1 MSYARAAAPEFFN
14 RPDQLIRAALASAA
28 GCDLATFDLFDT
40 LLVRR
45 IADPD
50 WIKDGVARYIAAR
63 AAQCGLDCPWQQ
75 ALQSRAAAERRQRAA
90 NGRRHPDCEAVYPEF
105 MAAALQEIFGAR
117 QPPNLLADVTDFELR
132 LESALLAPRAAMV
145 GLLRQLRARGLRIW
159 AMTDIYLPSEHI
171 RVLLERAGLLADLDG
186 LVSSA
191 DSCRAKASGA
201 AFEDLRARLQADPAR
216 WLHIGDNPFSDG
228 QRPAALGIRAL
239 VLQDA
244 GEAHRK
250 RVFQSYA
257 AAAVRRP
264 FWRGRLWQQMA
275 MPLERENRGESPL
288 YQDGYNFFGPL
299 ATAFVRHVAEQ
310 ARARGLRRIYFF
322 SREGHMFLRIW
333 ESARPYWFPA
343 GGAPDARYLCVSRL
357 ALAPAACARQGLI
370 HANAPMALL
379 PARNRDLRDVCRVF
393 GLNPAPLDA
402 VFRKHHL
409 APDTPLNPNYA
420 GWTSAGW
427 DNFDRLLQ
435 DVEFQDAVRRQTAE
449 RGRLLER
456 YLEQEGFFEHPE
468 LAVVD
473 IGWLGTIQ
481 RFLFDAIAHRPDC
494 PRLHGF
500 LLAATHGIPYPTGPR
515 NDIDGFIFDRRRHNG
530 AGGFIANA
538 LNIFEEACREPAS
551 GITGYAETG
560 GRISPLRMTEDRPA
574 RREEAAQD
582 AYYAPLQRGMLDFAA
597 RAAPALAITGHP
609 ADDLLPW
616 LKHMLAMR
624 MAFPAAAEVRR
635 LRWRHHLDEY
645 DGRHK
650 PPLRVRLRLTGLW
663 DLPPG
668 VLQWTPGLR
677 TVFFLWHALVW
688 RGLIWLRKML
698 HHLRVR
704 RAERAAGGLRE

>member
-1 MSYARAAAPEFFN
+1 MNQARAAAPEFFT
-14 RPDQLIRAALASAA
+14 RPDRLVQAALAYASD
-28 GCDLATFDLFDT
+28 CDLVTFDVFDT

-45 IADPD
+45 MADPD
-50 WIKDGVARYIAAR
+50 WIKGSVARYIAAR
-63 AAQCGLDCPWQQ
+63 AAQCGIACAWQT
-75 ALQSRAAAERRQRAA
+75 ALRTRAEVERRQRAA
-90 NGRRHPDCEAVYPEF
+90 NGRIHPDCEAVYPEF
-105 MAAALQEIFGAR
+105 MAAALKEIFGGR
-117 QPPNLLADVTDFELR
+117 QPAQLLEDVTEFELR
-132 LESALLAPRAAMV
+132 MESAMLVPRAAMAA
-145 GLLRQLRARGLRIW
+145 LLRQLRARGLRVW
-159 AMTDIYLPSEHI
+159 AMTDIYLPAAHVRI
-171 RVLLERAGLLADLDG
+171 LLERAGLLADIDG

-201 AFEDLRARLQADPAR
+201 GFEDLRRQLDADPAR

-228 QRPAALGIRAL
+228 QSPAALGIRAL

-250 RVFQSYA
+250 HVFQAYA
-257 AAAVRRP
+257 AAARRP
-264 FWRGRLWQQMA
+264 FWRGRLWQQLA
-275 MPLERENRGESPL
+275 LPLEEENRGHSAL

-310 ARARGLRRIYFF
+310 AQARGLRRIYFF
-322 SREGHMFLRIW
+322 SREGHTLLRIW
-333 ESARPYWFPA
+333 QIAQPYWFPA
-343 GGAPDARYLCVSRL
+343 GGAPEARYLCVSRL
-357 ALAPAACARQGLI
+357 ALAPAACARKGLI

-393 GLNPAPLDA
+393 GMDPAPLEKI
-402 VFRKHHL
+402 FRKHGL
-409 APDTPLNPNYA
+409 AADTPLNPNYA

-427 DNFDRLLQ
+427 DNFDRLLH
-435 DVEFQDAVRRQTAE
+435 DAEFQDAVRQQTLE

-456 YLEQEGFFEHPE
+456 YLEQEGFFEFPE
-468 LAVVD
+468 IAVVD

-500 LLAATHGIPYPTGPR
+500 LLAATHGIPYPVSPL
-515 NDIDGFIFDRRRHNG
+515 NDIEGFVFDRRLYNG

-538 LNIFEEACREPAS
+538 LNIFEEACREPAP
-551 GITGYAETG
+551 GIIGYAEQG
-560 GRISPLRMTEDRPA
+560 GRIVPVRMTADRPA
-574 RREEAAQD
+574 RREETAQD
-582 AYYAPLQRGMLDFAA
+582 AYYAPLQHGMLDFAA
-597 RAAPALAITGHP
+597 RGAPALEIMGYHA
-609 ADDLLPW
+609 ADLLPW
-616 LKHMLAMR
+616 LKHALAMR
-624 MAFPAAAEVRR
+624 LAFPAAAEVRR

-668 VLQWTPGLR
+668 VLEWMPGLR
-677 TVFFLWHALVW
+677 TVYFLWHTLVW
-688 RGLIWLRKML
+688 RGLILFRKMI

-704 RAERAAGGLRE
+704 RAERVAGAPRE